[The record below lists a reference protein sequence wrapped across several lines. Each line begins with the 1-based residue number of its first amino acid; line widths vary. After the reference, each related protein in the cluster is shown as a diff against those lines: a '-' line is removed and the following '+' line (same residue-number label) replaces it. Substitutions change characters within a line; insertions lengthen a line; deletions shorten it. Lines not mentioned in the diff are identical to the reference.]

1 MGDNISNVTDPLCT
15 ISCPFVMT
23 LALEVE
29 EQAGTQ
35 REANRK
41 FIQLDKRRTRPL
53 RSLYR
58 R

>member
-1 MGDNISNVTDPLCT
+1 
-15 ISCPFVMT
+15 MT

-41 FIQLDKRRTRPL
+41 FIQLDKKANSPL
-53 RSLYR
+53 RSLCR